1 VGKTSIEWTER
12 TINPIRA
19 RNRASGKVGWHCEH
33 VTDACKFCYAE
44 ALNLRVG
51 TQLPFKPGH
60 FDNNDVEVF
69 FDEEMAKQLLHWR
82 DPAMIFVCSMTD
94 LFGDFVMD
102 EWIDK
107 VFALMCL
114 TPHHTYQILTK
125 RPTRMQAY
133 FQRRAAGVLEWL
145 WHYSGNDEAMVAW
158 PPPNVWAGVSVGDQ
172 KDADDAIPR
181 LCRVLSSVRFL
192 SCEPLLGPIDLRLE
206 HREGIGW
213 VIVGGES
220 GKHARP
226 CEIDNIRSIVKQCQ
240 HHKVPVFV
248 KQLGQ
253 RPTLHGFTGY
263 PTTDRKGGNIND
275 FPEDLK
281 VREWPNLLQRT

>member
-1 VGKTSIEWTER
+1 MGKTTIEWTER

-19 RNRASGKVGWHCEH
+19 RNRATGKVGWHCEH

-69 FDEEMAKQLLHWR
+69 FDEEMAKLPLRWR
-82 DPAMIFVCSMTD
+82 DPQMVFVCSMTD

-107 VFALMCL
+107 MFAVMCL
-114 TPHHTYQILTK
+114 TPQHTYQILTK

-133 FQRRAAGVLEWL
+133 FQRCGAGIFEALHE
-145 WHYSGNDEAMVAW
+145 YSGNDQAMVAW
-158 PPPNVWAGVSVGDQ
+158 PPPNVWAGLSVGDQ
-172 KDADDAIPR
+172 GDADDAIPR
-181 LCRVLSSVRFL
+181 LCRVLSYVRFL

-206 HREGIGW
+206 HRDRIDW
-213 VIVGGES
+213 VIIGGES
-220 GKHARP
+220 GKNARP
-226 CEIDNIRSIVKQCQ
+226 CEIDDIRSIVKQCERR
-240 HHKVPVFV
+240 KVSAFV
-248 KQLGQ
+248 KQLGR

-263 PTTDRKGGNIND
+263 PVTDSKGGNIND

-281 VREWPNLLQRT
+281 VRQWPNLPR